1 MLTLKIAARYLF
13 SRKSHKAINAITI
26 VAACGIGL
34 IAAAL
39 ICVLSVYNG
48 FEGIMGT
55 LTSRIDPQLRIEA
68 TQGKAFTDDEATL
81 SLISSH
87 PGVQHVSRTLEE
99 TILIINNG
107 RQVPA
112 RVKGVDSN
120 YNQVTEIDSL
130 LLFGDSLLLEND
142 QQSYTALGVGLSMQV
157 ACKPGFLRPLQ
168 FFCPKREGKL
178 NLANAEE
185 AYIQQEIYCS
195 DLFAVRQADY
205 DDDLCL
211 VSLETARRLTGNDC
225 RLTAYELRLQP
236 DASLPQVQQSLQELL
251 PDFRVLTQQE
261 QQADAYRIVSIE
273 KWITYLLVLFILIIA
288 SFNIIGALS
297 MLIIDKRDEIRT
309 LRNLGAT
316 PTFVRRVFLWVG
328 WLVTGLGGLIGIVV
342 GIILCLLQQE
352 YGLITLGD
360 GSSMF
365 IVDSYPV
372 ELRIPDV
379 FWSLFA
385 ISLIGILLS
394 IFIINFTKKQYEQ
407 QFLQAE

>member
-48 FEGIMGT
+48 FEGVMGT

-68 TQGKAFTDDEATL
+68 AQGKAFSDDEATL
-81 SLISSH
+81 RLISEH
-87 PGVQHVSRTLEE
+87 PGVEHVSRTLEE
-99 TILIINNG
+99 TILIINNE

-112 RVKGVDSN
+112 RVKGVDDH
-120 YNQVTEIDSL
+120 YAQVTEICNL
-130 LLFGDSLLLEND
+130 LLYGDTLLLED
-142 QQSYTALGVGLSMQV
+142 GLQSYTALGVGLSLQV

-168 FFCPKREGKL
+168 FLCPKREGKL

-185 AYIQQEIYCS
+185 AYIQQEIFCS
-195 DLFAVRQADY
+195 ALFAVRQADY
-205 DDDLCL
+205 DDNLCL
-211 VSLETARRLTGNDC
+211 VSLETARRLTGDSC
-225 RLTAYELRLQP
+225 RLTAYEIRLLP
-236 DASLPQVQQSLQELL
+236 DANLQQIQQSLQQQL
-251 PDFRVLTQQE
+251 PGFRVLNQQE

-273 KWITYLLVLFILIIA
+273 KWITYLLVVFILIIA

-316 PTFVRRVFLWVG
+316 PAFVRRVFLWVG
-328 WLVTGLGGLIGIVV
+328 WLVTGLGGLIGIVA

-352 YGLITLGD
+352 FGLIPLGD
-360 GSSMF
+360 GTSMF
-365 IVDSYPV
+365 VIDSYPV
-372 ELRIPDV
+372 ELRLPDV
-379 FWSLFA
+379 FWSLIA